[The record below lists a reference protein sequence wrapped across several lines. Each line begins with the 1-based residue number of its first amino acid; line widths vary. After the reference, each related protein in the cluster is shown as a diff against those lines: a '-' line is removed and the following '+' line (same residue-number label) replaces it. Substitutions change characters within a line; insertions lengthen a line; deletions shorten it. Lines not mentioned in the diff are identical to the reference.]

1 MTAPPAYAIG
11 QFRDAEAEVA
21 RLRQQARA
29 IGEVEDAAFRAL
41 GLPEAGIGLDVGCGP
56 GFVAQ
61 RLRQARTGLRIIG
74 LDVDRSALRIAREGG
89 AALQA
94 SATALPIPSSSC
106 DFAYARLVLRYLP
119 DPGGALREMVR
130 VVRPGG
136 AVFILDSDDGG
147 LVVHPEGA
155 AFRDARRARHESLRR
170 RGSDPCFARRLPGLL
185 AAQGLAEIEGRALT
199 VSSLNVGAAAFA
211 RLVMA
216 PFAEAIDSDLMG
228 EAQVRAAAEE
238 IREWPDAPGAFGM
251 TTALLVAGRRR
262 QSP

>member
-1 MTAPPAYAIG
+1 MSAPPAYAIG
-11 QFRDAEAEVA
+11 QFRDADAEVA

-29 IGEVEDAAFRAL
+29 IAEVEDAAFRAL
-41 GLPEAGIGLDVGCGP
+41 GFPEVGVGVDVGCGP

-61 RLRQARTGLRIIG
+61 RLRQARSGLRIIG
-74 LDVDRSALRIAREGG
+74 LDLDRSALGIAREGG
-89 AALQA
+89 VALQA

-119 DPGGALREMVR
+119 DPGAAMGEMVR

-136 AVFILDSDDGG
+136 AIFVLDSDDGG
-147 LVVHPEGA
+147 LVVQPEGA
-155 AFRDARRARHESLRR
+155 AFRDVVRARQESLRR
-170 RGSDPCFARRLPGLL
+170 RGSDPCFARRLTGLFVDE
-185 AAQGLAEIEGRALT
+185 GLTEIEGRALT

-238 IREWPDAPGAFGM
+238 VRQWPTNPGAFGM

-262 QSP
+262 RSP